1 MPDGVSLCRL
11 WNEAG
16 AVSGSGHSACI
27 KGVDRLTPL
36 VRYQAVILV

>member
-16 AVSGSGHSACI
+16 AVSGYGHSACI
-27 KGVDRLTPL
+27 KGR
-36 VRYQAVILV
+36 IG